1 MKKIGITF
9 STFDLLHP
17 GHIIM
22 LKDCKRVCDY
32 LIVGIQSDPTI
43 DRKEESDEYSIISGK
58 PKNSP
63 IQTLEERLIM
73 IKSIKFIDEV
83 FIYNTE
89 KDLYD
94 WLKNN
99 KWDIRILGSD
109 YEGEDFTGKDLN
121 IPIYYHKRDHNW
133 STTSLR
139 EKVYEAELQKKRR
152 EL

>member
-1 MKKIGITF
+1 MKKIGVTF

-17 GHIIM
+17 GHILM
-22 LKDCKRVCDY
+22 LEDCKRVCDY
-32 LIVGIQSDPTI
+32 LIVGVQSDPTI
-43 DRKEESDEYSIISGK
+43 DRKKESDEYSVISGK

-63 IQTLEERLIM
+63 VQTLEERLIM

-99 KWDIRILGSD
+99 KWDVRILGSD
-109 YEGEDFTGKDLN
+109 WQDKKFTGHDIDGEL
-121 IPIYYHKRDHNW
+121 YFHKRDHNW
-133 STTSLR
+133 STTAFRNRLKNS
-139 EKVYEAELQKKRR
+139 
-152 EL
+152 